1 MALFYII
8 LWKVIWYL
16 KQKVACRFVLDVQ
29 FQPQNHVLILSC
41 DFSQITEV
49 VGPLCQIKLALP
61 MACNSF
67 FFFFFGLMVWEWI
80 SSMDVKAS
88 RDLPFAVW
96 VQLLWA
102 LWHPRVLRI
111 QQHVLFTSACN
122 EPVIWLCIAGGDCG
136 NNSGAIFMRHCAE
149 RGMSENLCLNACWQ
163 HISVYRNMV
172 DWGERHRMAL
182 LVVVVATCR
191 CSLARSLAG
200 C

>member
-1 MALFYII
+1 MSKHLGTF
-8 LWKVIWYL
+8 
-16 KQKVACRFVLDVQ
+16 
-29 FQPQNHVLILSC
+29 
-41 DFSQITEV
+41 
-49 VGPLCQIKLALP
+49 
-61 MACNSF
+61 
-67 FFFFFGLMVWEWI
+67 
-80 SSMDVKAS
+80 
-88 RDLPFAVW
+88 
-96 VQLLWA
+96 LLQSGFNCCE
-102 LWHPRVLRI
+102 HSVLRR

-122 EPVIWLCIAGGDCG
+122 EPVISLCIAGGDCG

-163 HISVYRNMV
+163 HISVHRNMV

>member
-67 FFFFFGLMVWEWI
+67 FFFFWTDGLRMNFINGCQSI
-80 SSMDVKAS
+80 SGPSFCSLGSTVVSTLAPKSAQKT
-88 RDLPFAVW
+88 AAC
-96 VQLLWA
+96 A
-102 LWHPRVLRI
+102 LYICLQR
-111 QQHVLFTSACN
+111 ACN
-122 EPVIWLCIAGGDCG
+122 LIVHCRRRLWKQLWCHFYETLC
-136 NNSGAIFMRHCAE
+136 
-149 RGMSENLCLNACWQ
+149 
-163 HISVYRNMV
+163 
-172 DWGERHRMAL
+172 
-182 LVVVVATCR
+182 
-191 CSLARSLAG
+191 
-200 C
+200 